1 MVLIGQTQ
9 EIGEIDMP
17 PSKKGKKKSKKTV
30 SQVVADFKKN
40 LGAEQKEYLN
50 SMSMAQAQAMAY
62 SLSWEDLYKRSVSGN
77 QKVEVKS
84 EGDIVLTPWKLR
96 MFEKCNT
103 RLMDIYDK
111 VIEEQR
117 ARSLEMS
124 NRLIAKLRGTTMGGA

>member
-17 PSKKGKKKSKKTV
+17 PSKKGKKKGKKTV
-30 SQVVADFKKN
+30 S
-40 LGAEQKEYLN
+40 
-50 SMSMAQAQAMAY
+50 
-62 SLSWEDLYKRSVSGN
+62 WEDFYGN
-77 QKVEVKS
+77 QQEIAQKVEVKS

-111 VIEEQR
+111 VIKEQQ
-117 ARSLEMS
+117 AKSVEMS

>member
-1 MVLIGQTQ
+1 
-9 EIGEIDMP
+9 MP

-30 SQVVADFKKN
+30 SQVVADLKNKAGVEKKQ
-40 LGAEQKEYLN
+40 ALN

-62 SLSWEDLYKRSVSGN
+62 SYPLSWTDFYENHQESA

-84 EGDIVLTPWKLR
+84 EGDFVLTPWKLR